1 MRRILFIAPSAYRL
15 GGVQTWLDYMLSGL
29 SVSGFDV
36 HLGLVEGALHD
47 PDAYLEQH
55 PFPTVHRVR
64 ARQFTPRSRQMAIAA
79 LVNRLQPDALIGVNI
94 VDGYLSR
101 RFFDRSAAR
110 KCRVIATNHALQ
122 PDFYADFK
130 RFSQGIDAIICTNRL
145 STALCGPLSD
155 FGDQRIFYAPYGVP
169 EASLSRSGTRGRNL
183 VVGYVGRIATEQKE
197 VFEVAKIG
205 AAARRAGLE
214 FELLVAG
221 TGPQEAEFRSLIAEL
236 GLDERTEMLGHVPA
250 DELPEKAYSR
260 IDVLLITSSW
270 ETGPIVAW
278 EAMAHGVAV
287 LTSEYVGLKAEN
299 SLVDGVNCHIFPQGD
314 IESAARMLRDL
325 DSAEARSKI
334 VSSGHEL
341 IRERYSRRSSVQ
353 QWAKCIEAAC
363 NLPVKQCDDMRVEPS
378 ARGRLE
384 SIMGETLGASLRAL
398 FGRKPEAR
406 GPGAEWPHGYSR
418 AEDKDTFWKCAKEA
432 DRRDIG
438 SGA

>member
-94 VDGYLSR
+94 VDG
-101 RFFDRSAAR
+101 
-110 KCRVIATNHALQ
+110 
-122 PDFYADFK
+122 FK

-183 VVGYVGRIATEQKE
+183 AVGYVGRIATEQKE

-287 LTSEYVGLKAEN
+287 LTSE
-299 SLVDGVNCHIFPQGD
+299 
-314 IESAARMLRDL
+314 
-325 DSAEARSKI
+325 
-334 VSSGHEL
+334 
-341 IRERYSRRSSVQ
+341 
-353 QWAKCIEAAC
+353 
-363 NLPVKQCDDMRVEPS
+363 
-378 ARGRLE
+378 
-384 SIMGETLGASLRAL
+384 
-398 FGRKPEAR
+398 
-406 GPGAEWPHGYSR
+406 
-418 AEDKDTFWKCAKEA
+418 
-432 DRRDIG
+432 
-438 SGA
+438 